1 MTTEHI
7 PLAAKVGNFYPIDT
21 TLSYRTHGGLMHG
34 SAASSAI
41 DSATSAK
48 STAQFAQ
55 KPLVKMA
62 RLAMSAIDRVSPR
75 LAARLTYTL
84 ISSPPRYRPQPGE
97 VVLRASA
104 HQWKIPFQG
113 GWLQCY
119 RWGKG
124 PLCLFVHCWGG
135 RGTQA
140 EVMIRHL
147 IRSEFSVVSFDH
159 PAHGLSSGT
168 CAEMI
173 RMSAA
178 TAAVIQHVGPI
189 DTLIGHS
196 LGVAAA
202 AIALRD
208 YELDVKRFVSIS
220 SLTHCTWFTEV
231 IGDYLGIS
239 RSTLAR
245 ARRIVDDSYARPVNW
260 ETLSVVEM
268 LARLTMPMLLIH
280 DLDDQ
285 EIPFEHSQKIRRAVR
300 HAEFQSTAGL
310 GHRRLLKDAG
320 VLELVTRFAG
330 QKVAA

>member
-1 MTTEHI
+1 MTFENT
-7 PLAAKVGNFYPIDT
+7 ATNVKVGYFDPIDT
-21 TLSYRTHGGLMHG
+21 DFLPDTQSSLMRG
-34 SAASSAI
+34 SAASSAK
-41 DSATSAK
+41 DSASSAK

-55 KPLVKMA
+55 KPMVKMA
-62 RLAMSAIDRVSPR
+62 RIAMSAIDRVSPR

-84 ISSPPRYRPQPGE
+84 ISSPPRYRPHPGE

-104 HQWKIPFQG
+104 RQWKIPFQG

-119 RWGKG
+119 SWGKG
-124 PLCLFVHCWGG
+124 PVCLFVHCWGG

-147 IRSEFSVVSFDH
+147 ISGGFSVVSFDH
-159 PAHGLSSGT
+159 PAHGLSSGN

-178 TAAVIQHVGPI
+178 TAAVIQNVGPI

-245 ARRIVDDSYARPVNW
+245 ARRIVDDSYTRPVNW
-260 ETLSVVEM
+260 ENLSVVEM
-268 LARLTMPMLLIH
+268 LSRLSMPMLLIH
-280 DLDDQ
+280 DQDDQ
-285 EIPFEHSQKIRRAVR
+285 EIPFEHSQTIRKAVR
-300 HAEFQSTAGL
+300 HAEFQATRGL

-320 VLELVTRFAG
+320 VLALVTRFAG
-330 QKVAA
+330 QGVAA

>member
-1 MTTEHI
+1 M
-7 PLAAKVGNFYPIDT
+7 
-21 TLSYRTHGGLMHG
+21 RG
-34 SAASSAI
+34 SAASSPASSAM
-41 DSATSAK
+41 DSANSAK
-48 STAQFAQ
+48 SSAQFAQ
-55 KPLVKMA
+55 KPLVKLA
-62 RLAMSAIDRVSPR
+62 RMAMSAIDRVSPK

-84 ISSPPRYRPQPGE
+84 ISSPPRHRPHPSE

-104 HQWKIPFQG
+104 HQWKVPFQG

-124 PLCLFVHCWGG
+124 PVCLFVHCWGG

-140 EVMIRHL
+140 EMMIRHL
-147 IRSEFSVVSFDH
+147 TSNGFSVVSFDH

-178 TAAVIQHVGPI
+178 TAAVIQNVGPI

-196 LGVAAA
+196 LGVAAS

-208 YELDVKRFVSIS
+208 YPLEVKRFVSIS

-245 ARRIVDDSYARPVNW
+245 ARQIVDNNYARPVNW

-268 LARLTMPMLLIH
+268 LSRLTMPMLLIH
-280 DLDDQ
+280 DQDDH
-285 EIPFEHSQKIRRAVR
+285 EIPFEHSQKIRQAVG
-300 HAEFQSTAGL
+300 HAQFQATKGL
-310 GHRRLLKDAG
+310 GHRRLLKDAK
-320 VLELVTRFAG
+320 VLDLVTRFAG
-330 QKVAA
+330 QEVAA

>member
-1 MTTEHI
+1 M
-7 PLAAKVGNFYPIDT
+7 
-21 TLSYRTHGGLMHG
+21 
-34 SAASSAI
+34 
-41 DSATSAK
+41 DSANSAN
-48 STAQFAQ
+48 SSAQFAQ
-55 KPLVKMA
+55 KPLVKLA
-62 RLAMSAIDRVSPR
+62 RMAMSAVDRVSPK

-84 ISSPPRYRPQPGE
+84 ISSPPRYRPHPGE

-104 HQWKIPFQG
+104 HQWKVPFQG

-124 PLCLFVHCWGG
+124 PVCLFVHCWGG

-140 EVMIRHL
+140 EMMIRHL
-147 IRSEFSVVSFDH
+147 TSNGFSVVSFDH

-178 TAAVIQHVGPI
+178 TAAVIQNVGPI

-196 LGVAAA
+196 LGVAAS

-208 YELDVKRFVSIS
+208 YPLEVKRFVSIS

-245 ARRIVDDSYARPVNW
+245 ARQIVDNNYARPVNW

-268 LARLTMPMLLIH
+268 LSRLTMPMLLIH
-280 DLDDQ
+280 DQDDH
-285 EIPFEHSQKIRRAVR
+285 EIPFEHSQKIRQAVG
-300 HAEFQSTAGL
+300 HAQFQATKGL
-310 GHRRLLKDAG
+310 GHRRLLKDAK
-320 VLELVTRFAG
+320 VLDLVTRFAG
-330 QKVAA
+330 QEVAA